1 MVNIGLVLFY
11 RLVKSLW
18 MQTHTE
24 NKNKHG
30 VMGLMNIEAFPRHQ
44 PLNQPLMFKT
54 VFSSVHALKYLVE
67 RASVPPV

>member
-18 MQTHTE
+18 MQSHTE

-30 VMGLMNIEAFPRHQ
+30 VMGLMNIEAFPRY
-44 PLNQPLMFKT
+44 QPLMFKT

-67 RASVPPV
+67 RASVQPV

>member
-1 MVNIGLVLFY
+1 
-11 RLVKSLW
+11 
-18 MQTHTE
+18 
-24 NKNKHG
+24 
-30 VMGLMNIEAFPRHQ
+30 MNIEAFPRHQPLNQ